1 MAVVMEYPTAQ
12 INLTLDDAKVLG
24 YIKTLL
30 KQLKGVRSVR
40 VAQQP
45 KVEMTEAEF
54 YAKIDKS
61 IASMHDGRPIYTMG
75 KDESA
80 EDFLDRITSQA
91 V

>member
-1 MAVVMEYPTAQ
+1 MEAVLEYPKAQ
-12 INLTLDDAKVLG
+12 INLTLDDVKVLE

-30 KQLKGVRSVR
+30 KQMKGVRSVR

-45 KVEMTEAEF
+45 KVKMTEEEF

-61 IASMHDGRPIYTMG
+61 LASMHDGRPIYTMG
-75 KDESA
+75 KEESA
-80 EDFLDRITSQA
+80 EDFLNRITLQA